1 MSSTPPANPRLVT
14 GHDLS
19 AALRDVPVFPLPQA
33 VLFPGAL
40 MPLHIFE
47 PRYRRMTRDAL
58 DTHRLLAIAH
68 ISHPLRLDAQGQP
81 AVEPVAGV
89 GVIVE
94 AHELPDG
101 RFDIVLEG
109 RTRARLSEL
118 PFVPPYRRAV
128 AEAMD
133 DVTTDVPAG
142 DQAALLAVANA
153 FVAFIQAKDS
163 AFQLTLPPSLSSGRI
178 ADLCAHHLVL
188 DAHDRQAL
196 LEMLD
201 AGARVRR
208 VADLIAEQLATFK
221 REPQGA
227 LN

>member
-1 MSSTPPANPRLVT
+1 VKPRPVT
-14 GHDLS
+14 ARDLG
-19 AALRDVPVFPLPQA
+19 AALHDVPVFPLPQA
-33 VLFPGAL
+33 VLFPGAR

-68 ISHPLRLDAQGQP
+68 IASPVRLDAQGHP
-81 AVEPVAGV
+81 EIEPIAGV
-89 GVIVE
+89 GAIVE
-94 AHELPDG
+94 ARELPDG

-109 RTRARLSEL
+109 RARVRLVEL

-128 AEAMD
+128 AEPID
-133 DVTTDVPAG
+133 DAAG
-142 DQAALLAVANA
+142 DVRPGDHASLLAVANA
-153 FVAFIQAKDS
+153 FVAYIQSKDS
-163 AFQLTLPPSLSSGRI
+163 AFQLTLPTSLSPGRI

-188 DAHDRQAL
+188 DARERQEL
-196 LEMLD
+196 LETLD

-208 VADLIAEQLATFK
+208 VADALAEQLAAFK
-221 REPQGA
+221 HEPLGA